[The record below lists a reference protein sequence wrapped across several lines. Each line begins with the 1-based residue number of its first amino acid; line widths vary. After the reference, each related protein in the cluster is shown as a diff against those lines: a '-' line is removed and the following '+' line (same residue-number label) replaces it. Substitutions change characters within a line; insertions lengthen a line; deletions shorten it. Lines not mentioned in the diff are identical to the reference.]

1 VAVTKHPR
9 RRRHGTSLIEALAAI
24 TILSIGALG
33 IAATGVA
40 SLRLETSADR
50 RSRAAS
56 AVSNRLE
63 LLHRGGC
70 VASSGVDS
78 ALSVSAAWHTTLT
91 DSIQDIVDSV
101 SVLDRLA
108 NRPLR
113 EVIQSAAPC

>member
-1 VAVTKHPR
+1 MTKHR
-9 RRRHGTSLIEALAAI
+9 HRRRHGTTILEALAAI
-24 TILSIGALG
+24 ILLSIGALG

-40 SLRLETSADR
+40 SLRLETTADR

-70 VASSGVDS
+70 NSSSGSDS
-78 ALSVSAAWHTTLT
+78 ARGVSAAWHASVS
-91 DSIQDIVDSV
+91 DSVQEIVDSV
-101 SVLDRLA
+101 TVVDRLA
-108 NRPLR
+108 GRPLQ

>member
-1 VAVTKHPR
+1 MTKHR
-9 RRRHGTSLIEALAAI
+9 HRRRHGTTILEALAAI
-24 TILSIGALG
+24 ILLSIGALG

-40 SLRLETSADR
+40 SLRLETTADR

-70 VASSGVDS
+70 VSSSGSDS
-78 ALSVSAAWHTTLT
+78 ARGVSAAWHASVS
-91 DSIQDIVDSV
+91 DSVQEIVDSV
-101 SVLDRLA
+101 SVVDRLA
-108 NRPLR
+108 GRPLQ